1 MEIWKEVYGYDGVY
15 FISDKG
21 RIKSVDRR
29 IPNTNGVGTRLI
41 KGKIL
46 STTLNNKGY
55 KCVSLHKNG
64 KIKTFTIHRLVALSF
79 IPNPNNYSD
88 VNHKDENKLNNNAEN
103 LEWVT
108 HEYNMNYGERGK
120 KAGEKL
126 KNTRLLSKN
135 GKAHKVINLDTKKI
149 FGCIRE
155 ASMHYNVNESGIS
168 QCCRGKSKK
177 CGGYRWM
184 YYEDYSNKTILGEVT
199 V

>member
-1 MEIWKEVYGYDGVY
+1 MEVWKEIKEYEGVY
-15 FISDKG
+15 FISNKG

-64 KIKTFTIHRLVALSF
+64 KIKTFTIHRLVALYF

-88 VNHKDENKLNNNAEN
+88 VNHKDENKKNNKVEN

-108 HEYNMNYGERGK
+108 HEYNMNYGERAI
-120 KAGEKL
+120 KASKKL
-126 KNTRLLSKN
+126 KNTRTLSKN
-135 GKAHKVINLDTKKI
+135 GKARKVINLDTGKVFDTI
-149 FGCIRE
+149 LE
-155 ASMHYNVNESGIS
+155 ASWYYNINASGIS
-168 QCCRGKSKK
+168 QCCRGKSSN
-177 CGGYRWM
+177 CGGFKWK
-184 YYEDYSNKTILGEVT
+184 YY
-199 V
+199 